1 MTGNG
6 FYMFIRSVSGDD
18 WGKFYGI
25 VLRTVI
31 RICVFIQ
38 PIFVH
43 GACFLDMSFRNISIT
58 CEYKKNKAHI
68 TQPCTKECTERNV
81 VFSWCDTQDAYY
93 ILYGNIWE
101 LRPPPTRGLGGN
113 GVSHTMRLE
122 NRTWMRWQGWVEN
135 IPGHLWDE
143 VFFFPRYFWYSRK
156 KNA

>member
-43 GACFLDMSFRNISIT
+43 GACFLDMSFRN
-58 CEYKKNKAHI
+58 H
-68 TQPCTKECTERNV
+68 V
-81 VFSWCDTQDAYY
+81 
-93 ILYGNIWE
+93 L
-101 LRPPPTRGLGGN
+101 
-113 GVSHTMRLE
+113 
-122 NRTWMRWQGWVEN
+122 
-135 IPGHLWDE
+135 
-143 VFFFPRYFWYSRK
+143 
-156 KNA
+156 KNAQNAMLYFHDVIHRTRIIYCTAIFGNSVPRPHVV